1 MNRSRGKILFLM
13 LLIVLVGALSACSTS
28 GSKETAGKPSK
39 EPANTAELTK
49 EIVVK
54 HAMGEEKLKG
64 IPQRVVVLDNG
75 ALDNLLALGVKPVGA
90 PTVQLEE
97 PYPAYLRS
105 QAEGITNIGT
115 IDEPNLETI
124 ASLKPDLILGSKDT
138 HEKIFDKLK
147 RLAPT
152 VYVESLGYTWKDNLK
167 LQAAALGKEAEADK
181 LLSEYTARLGQFKD
195 QMGDRLANTTV
206 SVLRPRTDHVRI
218 YLRQSFSG
226 IIVEDAGLKRP
237 VAQQADEFASKVTE
251 EQVVSMDGDVI
262 LWFSRDTDNLL
273 KSKLANNPLWNNLKA
288 VKQKKIFEVDAD
300 LWLSGL
306 GIQAANLVVDDLFKI
321 FVNNK

>member
-1 MNRSRGKILFLM
+1 MFRSRKKTLWLIM
-13 LLIVLVGALSACSTS
+13 LVVLAGALSACSTS
-28 GSKETAGKPSK
+28 GSKDTAVKTSG
-39 EPANTAELTK
+39 EPAKTADTAK
-49 EIVVK
+49 EIVIN
-54 HAMGEEKLKG
+54 HAMGKETLKG
-64 IPQRVVVLDNG
+64 VPQRVVVLDNG

-90 PTVQLEE
+90 PTVQLED
-97 PYPAYLRS
+97 PYPAYLKS

-138 HEKIFDKLK
+138 HEKIYDKLK
-147 RLAPT
+147 QFAPT

-167 LQAAALGKEAEADK
+167 LQASALGKEAEADK
-181 LLSEYTARLGQFKD
+181 LLSAYTERLQQFKE
-195 QMGDRLANTTV
+195 QMGDKLATTTV

-226 IIVEDAGLKRP
+226 VIVEDAGLKRP
-237 VAQQADEFASKVTE
+237 AAQQADEFASKATE
-251 EQVVSMDGDVI
+251 EQVADMDGDVI

-273 KSKLANNPLWNNLKA
+273 EGKLANNPLWKNLKA
-288 VKQKKIFEVDAD
+288 VKEKKVFEVDAE

-306 GIQAANLVVDDLFKI
+306 GYQAANLVVDDLFKI
-321 FVNNK
+321 FVPSK

>member
-1 MNRSRGKILFLM
+1 MNRSRGKILFLI
-13 LLIVLVGALSACSTS
+13 LLIGLVGALSACSTS
-28 GSKETAGKPSK
+28 GSKETSGKASS
-39 EPANTAELTK
+39 EPVNTAQTAK
-49 EIVVK
+49 EIIVK
-54 HAMGEEKLKG
+54 HAMGEEKLNG

-181 LLSEYTARLGQFKD
+181 LLGAYTDRLAQFKD
-195 QMGDRLANTTV
+195 QMGDKLANTTV
-206 SVLRPRTDHVRI
+206 SVLRPRTDHVRV

-237 VAQQADEFASKVTE
+237 VTQQADEFASKLTE
-251 EQVVSMDGDVI
+251 EQVANMDGDVI
-262 LWFSRDTDNLL
+262 LWFSRDTNNLL
-273 KSKLANNPLWNNLKA
+273 ESKLASNPLWKNLKA
-288 VKQKKIFEVDAD
+288 VKDKKVYEVDAD

-321 FVNNK
+321 FISK

>member
-13 LLIVLVGALSACSTS
+13 LIVVLMGALSACSTS
-28 GSKETAGKPSK
+28 GSKETSGNASS
-39 EPANTAELTK
+39 EPTTTAQTEK
-49 EIVVK
+49 EIIVK

-138 HEKIFDKLK
+138 HEKIFEKLK

-167 LQAAALGKEAEADK
+167 VQAAALGKEAEADK
-181 LLSEYTARLGQFKD
+181 LLSAYTDRLAQFKD

-237 VAQQADEFASKVTE
+237 ATQQADEFASKATE
-251 EQVVSMDGDVI
+251 EQVANMDGDVI

-273 KSKLANNPLWNNLKA
+273 ESKLANNPLWKNLKA
-288 VKQKKIFEVDAD
+288 VKDKKVFKVDAD

-321 FVNNK
+321 FVSK